1 MGQIDGERSRKNTVQ
16 KIKMHRLQLE
26 TGRFV
31 GGRVELVGDVDE
43 GWPVVVVVGEG
54 GRRG

>member
-16 KIKMHRLQLE
+16 KIKMHRLRLE

-54 GRRG
+54 GKGG